1 MNGRVVQTA
10 DPAQVVAIARAWLG
24 TPYVHQASC
33 RGAGC
38 DCLGLIRGVWRELH
52 GAEPEQPPPYTPDW
66 AERSGEETMLAAA
79 HRHLV
84 PVWLAGQGSG
94 EPPIAPGHVLLFRY
108 RPHLPAKHAGIAT
121 SPDTM
126 IHAQEGVGV
135 VEVPLA
141 GWWRR
146 HLAGVFAFPSPEP
159 ILEPEVARDDS

>member
-1 MNGRVVQTA
+1 MRTA
-10 DPAQVVAIARAWLG
+10 NPARVVAIARSWLG

-33 RGAGC
+33 KGAGC
-38 DCLGLIRGVWRELH
+38 DCLGLLRGVWRELY

-79 HRHLV
+79 RRYLL
-84 PVWLAGQGSG
+84 PLWLAAEDSG
-94 EPPIAPGHVLLFRY
+94 EPPIAPGHILLFRY
-108 RPHLPAKHAGIAT
+108 RPHLPAKHAGIAV
-121 SPDTM
+121 SPEVM

-146 HLAGVFAFPSPEP
+146 HLAAIFAFPAPETC
-159 ILEPEVARDDS
+159 